1 LEAGGAAAAAATGG
15 AAAAVGC
22 RDARKVDN
30 RRHYYAGAVFG
41 QQLHPVPRAKAI
53 EPRADPTCGA
63 RRLKIS
69 PHGTVFSHVRRSRP
83 ESEPVGTARE
93 ARGLNKFSEDGG
105 LNEDGGSKKPGL

>member
-1 LEAGGAAAAAATGG
+1 MEYRT
-15 AAAAVGC
+15 
-22 RDARKVDN
+22 
-30 RRHYYAGAVFG
+30 VFG

-53 EPRADPTCGA
+53 EPRADPTSGA

-69 PHGTVFSHVRRSRP
+69 PHGTVFSHVRRPRP

-105 LNEDGGSKKPGL
+105 LNEDGSGKKPGL